1 MGHTTSRK
9 RRDILVRAP
18 AAALGVGALI
28 RHGTAPV
35 SAQVINPE
43 STQVAQIYELQ
54 AGFHK
59 ANRRYV
65 PGRGP
70 CVKLVLDGSSGK

>member
-1 MGHTTSRK
+1 
-9 RRDILVRAP
+9 
-18 AAALGVGALI
+18 VGALI

-70 CVKLVLDGSSGK
+70 CV